1 MFQELVPLVAACD
14 KVVLTLSMK
23 GDAMAVVVAP
33 VVSKAADAAL
43 ATPLALTASPAELD
57 EGFAQAIASVSVTH
71 RSLAE
76 QAEATA
82 SILKAAASA
91 QTAKAQ
97 KALTKANGKVA
108 PTSPSTEGDEE
119 DAAGNGAAD
128 DAGSGQA
135 PAPTTTQ
142 SSATPA
148 GTNLADLL

>member
-23 GDAMAVVVAP
+23 GDVMAVVVAP

-76 QAEATA
+76 QVEATA
-82 SILKAAASA
+82 SILKAATSA

-97 KALTKANGKVA
+97 KALTKANGKDA
-108 PTSPSTEGDEE
+108 PTSPVADDDEE
-119 DAAGNGAAD
+119 ESAGSAQAD
-128 DAGSGQA
+128 DEGSGQA
-135 PAPTTTQ
+135 PASTTTQ
-142 SSATPA
+142 SSAVPA

>member
-23 GDAMAVVVAP
+23 GDVMAVVVAP

-76 QAEATA
+76 QVEATA

-97 KALTKANGKVA
+97 KALT
-108 PTSPSTEGDEE
+108 
-119 DAAGNGAAD
+119 
-128 DAGSGQA
+128 
-135 PAPTTTQ
+135 
-142 SSATPA
+142 
-148 GTNLADLL
+148 

>member
-14 KVVLTLSMK
+14 KVVLTLTMK

-57 EGFAQAIASVSVTH
+57 EGFAQAIASVSISH

-76 QAEATA
+76 QVEATA
-82 SILKAAASA
+82 SILNAATSA
-91 QTAKAQ
+91 QSTKAQ
-97 KALTKANGKVA
+97 KALSKANSKPAASSSDDGDGADGTNDDEAGEGKAEPTA
-108 PTSPSTEGDEE
+108 P
-119 DAAGNGAAD
+119 
-128 DAGSGQA
+128 QA
-135 PAPTTTQ
+135 SSPAP
-142 SSATPA
+142 S

>member
-14 KVVLTLSMK
+14 KVVLTLTMK

-57 EGFAQAIASVSVTH
+57 EGFAQAIASVSVSH

-76 QAEATA
+76 QVEATA
-82 SILKAAASA
+82 SILNAATSA
-91 QTAKAQ
+91 QSTKAQ
-97 KALTKANGKVA
+97 KALSKANSKPAASSSDDG
-108 PTSPSTEGDEE
+108 EGADGTNDDEE
-119 DAAGNGAAD
+119 GEGKAEATVP
-128 DAGSGQA
+128 QA
-135 PAPTTTQ
+135 
-142 SSATPA
+142 SSPEPS

>member
-14 KVVLTLSMK
+14 KVVLTLTMK

-57 EGFAQAIASVSVTH
+57 DGFAQAIASVSVSH

-76 QAEATA
+76 QVEATA
-82 SILKAAASA
+82 SILSAATSA
-91 QTAKAQ
+91 QSTKAQ
-97 KALTKANGKVA
+97 KVLSRANSKPAASSSDDGDGA
-108 PTSPSTEGDEE
+108 DGTNDDEE
-119 DAAGNGAAD
+119 GEGKAEATAP
-128 DAGSGQA
+128 QA
-135 PAPTTTQ
+135 SLPAP
-142 SSATPA
+142 S